1 MEETEY
7 IDVTP
12 TEESEE
18 EIETSEFPWKALMAS
33 AVAGATSTVIAQQ
46 IMKRRR
52 NKKIASAAASAEE
65 KVTVITTLPTPNP
78 TA

>member
-18 EIETSEFPWKALMAS
+18 ESETSEFPWKALMAS
-33 AVAGATSTVIAQQ
+33 AIAGATSTVVVQQ
-46 IMKRRR
+46 VLKRRR
-52 NKKIASAAASAEE
+52 NKKLAASSPEE
-65 KVTVITTLPTPNP
+65 PVAVITTVQPQANP
-78 TA
+78 KA